1 VYVSARVL
9 RRSLAAAVAAA
20 ALPVA
25 GVADARAAAAPGG
38 VLSQLGGRS
47 GCVYDPRGGSAQ
59 GLHVDL
65 PGRCSSAESLDGAYD
80 AAVTADGRNL
90 YVGSFQADSI
100 SAFTRDARTGA
111 LVQVPG
117 PSGCLVEQPFQTVC
131 GASPG
136 LDGISGVAVSQDG
149 RNVYAASYFAHAVVS
164 FARTRET
171 GELTPLTCLSE
182 SEVEWECEPAVGT
195 SGAAS
200 VAVSPDGR
208 HVYVAGTLGA
218 TVAAF
223 ARASSTG
230 ALTQLPGTAA
240 CLRDVRAGVEEDT
253 CGRASGLDGATS
265 LAISPDGR
273 NVYVTSFGGAAVAVL
288 ARNARTGALTP
299 LRGLAGCL
307 SEERLLGECGPAR
320 ALEGAFGVTV
330 SADGANVYVATGF
343 DRRMD
348 EPGAAGAFEAS
359 GVAVFA
365 RNRSTGALRQLAGR
379 AGCISEHPTVAGCAD
394 GRALEGALAIRV
406 SRDGRNAYVAAS
418 ASNAISVFA
427 RDARTGALRQLAGR
441 AGCISETGTSG
452 ACRDGTGLWGA
463 SSVVL
468 SPDGRFAYAPGFFA
482 SAVTVFGRA
491 APARR
496 GGR

>member
-1 VYVSARVL
+1 ML
-9 RRSLAAAVAAA
+9 RRSLAVAVVAATISGA
-20 ALPVA
+20 
-25 GVADARAAAAPGG
+25 ADARAAPAPAG

-80 AAVTADGRNL
+80 AAVSPDGRNL

-100 SAFTRDARTGA
+100 SAFSRDARSGA
-111 LVQVPG
+111 LAQVTG
-117 PSGCLVEQPFQTVC
+117 PTGCLVEQPFQTIC
-131 GASPG
+131 GAAPG
-136 LDGISGVAVSQDG
+136 LDGISGVAVSPDG
-149 RNVYAASYFAHAVVS
+149 RNVYAASYFAHSVVA
-164 FARTRET
+164 FAR
-171 GELTPLTCLSE
+171 GPGSGDLTPLGAGPACLSE
-182 SEVEWECEPAVGT
+182 SEVEWECEAAVGLF
-195 SGAAS
+195 GAAS

-208 HVYVAGTLGA
+208 HVYVAGTLGG

-223 ARASSTG
+223 ARAPSTG
-230 ALTQLPGTAA
+230 ALTQLAGAA
-240 CLRDVRAGVEEDT
+240 GCLRDASFVVEGDT
-253 CGRASGLDGATS
+253 CGRAAGLDSATS
-265 LAISPDGR
+265 VAVSPDGR
-273 NVYVTSFGGAAVAVL
+273 NVYATSFGGAAVAVL
-288 ARNARTGALTP
+288 ARNRTTGALTP
-299 LRGLAGCL
+299 LAGASGCL
-307 SEERLLGECGPAR
+307 SEERLAGQCGPAR

-330 SADGANVYVATGF
+330 SPDGANVYVVTGF
-343 DRRMD
+343 DRRI
-348 EPGAAGAFEAS
+348 EGPEATGGGFGAS

-379 AGCISEHPTVAGCAD
+379 AGCVSENATFAGCAD
-394 GRALEGALAIRV
+394 GRALEGALAVRV

-418 ASNAISVFA
+418 ASNALAVFA
-427 RDARTGALRQLAGR
+427 RDARTGALRQLPGR
-441 AGCISETGTSG
+441 AGCISETGTGG

-463 SSVVL
+463 SAVAL